1 MIYGMLNYYNID
13 MTDEKQV
20 SLVHTMQKA
29 DIKLIDFWSKQIA
42 ILYRIMHLESID
54 AERDAKERTLE
65 DEKVYMDKL
74 TDFENWDLTYQIRAY
89 FWLFNFRF

>member
-1 MIYGMLNYYNID
+1 
-13 MTDEKQV
+13 
-20 SLVHTMQKA
+20 
-29 DIKLIDFWSKQIA
+29 
-42 ILYRIMHLESID
+42 MHLESID